1 MTDSDLV
8 PAKDDRG
15 REILVY
21 AKGKAPKEK
30 ARYSTPPL
38 TGETP
43 APAAKPAPSKPK
55 E

>member
-1 MTDSDLV
+1 MTDDLV
-8 PAKDDRG
+8 KSKDSRG

-43 APAAKPAPSKPK
+43 APADKPAPSKPK